1 MDCALSN
8 VRFKELSKRY
18 VGISLLILDEK
29 SIIKGKKGQFM
40 YPIAEPIMAENL
52 IEEHSGLVS
61 RIAYHLA
68 ARLPASVVVDDLIQV
83 GMIGLLDASQQYD
96 PSQGAAFTTYATIRI
111 RGAMLDELRRND
123 WAPKSVH
130 KKHRDLMKVVSRI
143 ETRTGQEARPK
154 EVAKEM
160 GITLDEYFSL
170 LQESNTCRILNF
182 VDLGADE
189 ESLHAT
195 GNVSPINPVEGIQKQ
210 QFREQ
215 LVSAINIL
223 PKREKLIISLYYDE
237 ELNLREI
244 GEVLDVSESRVS
256 QLLGQAHL
264 RMRKFITE
272 KFPQITE

>member
-1 MDCALSN
+1 
-8 VRFKELSKRY
+8 
-18 VGISLLILDEK
+18 
-29 SIIKGKKGQFM
+29 M
-40 YPIAEPIMAENL
+40 YPIAEPTMADNL
-52 IEEHSGLVS
+52 IEEHSGLVN

-130 KKHRDLMKVVSRI
+130 KKHRDLMKVVSNI
-143 ETRTGQEARPK
+143 ETRTGREAKPK
-154 EVAKEM
+154 VVAAEM

-170 LQESNTCRILNF
+170 IQETNTCRIINF
-182 VDLGADE
+182 VDLGTDDD
-189 ESLHAT
+189 SMHDT
-195 GNVSPINPVEGIQKQ
+195 SNVSPLNPVEGMQKQ

-215 LVSAINIL
+215 LISAINIL
-223 PKREKLIISLYYDE
+223 PKREKLIVSLYYDE

-264 RMRKFITE
+264 RMRKFISE
-272 KFPQITE
+272 KFPQISE

>member
-1 MDCALSN
+1 
-8 VRFKELSKRY
+8 
-18 VGISLLILDEK
+18 
-29 SIIKGKKGQFM
+29 M
-40 YPIAEPIMAENL
+40 YPIAEPTMAEHL
-52 IEEHSGLVS
+52 IEEHSGLVN

-68 ARLPASVVVDDLIQV
+68 ARLPASVIVDDLIQV

-96 PSQGAAFTTYATIRI
+96 ASQGAAFTTYATIRI

-130 KKHRDLMKVVSRI
+130 KKHRDLMKVVSQI
-143 ETRTGQEARPK
+143 ETKTGYEAKPK
-154 EVAKEM
+154 EIAAEM
-160 GITLDEYFSL
+160 GITLDEYFDL
-170 LQESNTCRILNF
+170 VQEANSCRILNF
-182 VDLGADE
+182 VDLGGDDE
-189 ESLHAT
+189 SIHEAN
-195 GNVSPINPVEGIQKQ
+195 NVSAINPVEKLQKQ

-223 PKREKLIISLYYDE
+223 PKREKLIVSLYYDE

-244 GEVLDVSESRVS
+244 GTVLDVSESRVS

-272 KFPQITE
+272 KHPQLVE

>member
-1 MDCALSN
+1 
-8 VRFKELSKRY
+8 
-18 VGISLLILDEK
+18 
-29 SIIKGKKGQFM
+29 M
-40 YPIAEPIMAENL
+40 YPIAEPTMAEHL
-52 IEEHSGLVS
+52 IEEHSGLVN

-96 PSQGAAFTTYATIRI
+96 ASQGAAFTTYATIRI

-130 KKHRDLMKVVSRI
+130 KKHRDLMKIISRI
-143 ETRTGQEARPK
+143 ETKTGREEKPK
-154 EVAKEM
+154 DVAKEM
-160 GITLDEYFSL
+160 GITLDEYFDL
-170 LQESNTCRILNF
+170 IQESNACRILSF
-182 VDLGADE
+182 VDIGADD
-189 ESLHAT
+189 ESLSNAS
-195 GNVSPINPVEGIQKQ
+195 NISPLNPQEKIQKQ

-223 PKREKLIISLYYDE
+223 PKREKLIVSLYYDE

-244 GEVLDVSESRVS
+244 GEVLDISESRVS

-264 RMRKFITE
+264 RMRKFIE
-272 KFPQITE
+272 DKLPNLIE

>member
-1 MDCALSN
+1 
-8 VRFKELSKRY
+8 
-18 VGISLLILDEK
+18 
-29 SIIKGKKGQFM
+29 M
-40 YPIAEPIMAENL
+40 YPIAEPTMAEHL
-52 IEEHSGLVS
+52 IEEHSGLVN

-96 PSQGAAFTTYATIRI
+96 ASQGAAFTTYATIRI

-143 ETRTGQEARPK
+143 ETKTGYEAKPK
-154 EVAKEM
+154 DIAAEM
-160 GITLDEYFSL
+160 DITLDEYFDL
-170 LQESNTCRILNF
+170 VQEANSCRILSF
-182 VDLGADE
+182 VDSGTDDD
-189 ESLHAT
+189 SLPET
-195 GNVSPINPVEGIQKQ
+195 NNVSALNPVDKVQKQ
-210 QFREQ
+210 QFRAQ
-215 LVSAINIL
+215 VVSAINIL
-223 PKREKLIISLYYDE
+223 PKREKMIVSLYYDE

-244 GEVLDVSESRVS
+244 GSVLDISESRVS

-272 KFPQITE
+272 KNPQLVE